1 MSDTPAPVP
10 VAPDV
15 APEAPP
21 VDAPI
26 DLDTAVVDESSKLG
40 KELAR
45 MRATYKPW
53 EDKVGKLAPEAR
65 TAVMALLDG
74 LAAGDQ
80 AGVES
85 WLEQSLVQFSGPD
98 RIQQI
103 AQRYGQ
109 TSTPIGQNGRQ
120 PAPATTPAQAVED
133 DGPLTTAKL
142 QQLLDQR
149 EQAAAE
155 RARSEREAERHQ
167 EFLNEIVEEIIGLG
181 VDPDSSVGRAVSAK
195 AYQMEVAEQRRVSM
209 AEAFEAWKVEV
220 AGFLNPPTVPEGQP
234 SAVAPNGAPAANPQ
248 VAKSGK
254 ERAMER
260 IQALAYGPGGPVG

>member
-120 PAPATTPAQAVED
+120 PAPGATAPAVED
-133 DGPLTTAKL
+133 DGPLTPAKL

-149 EQAAAE
+149 DQAAAE